1 MNVAEVFVP
10 AISPASFED
19 WNRNEYYN
27 SDEDYVV
34 ALGEAMRTEYQ
45 AIIDAGFLL
54 QIDDPRLV
62 TYYILHPDGE
72 RRGLPQMGASCASRR
87 SIMRC
92 AAFRPRKSA
101 ITPATASTWARA
113 STTWS

>member
-1 MNVAEVFVP
+1 MP

-62 TYYILHPDGE
+62 TYYILHPDE
-72 RRGLPQMGASCASRR
+72 SVADC
-87 SIMRC
+87 
-92 AAFRPRKSA
+92 RK
-101 ITPATASTWARA
+101 WARA
-113 STTWS
+113 ARRGAQSRAARHPDRKNPLSHLLRHQHGPARP